1 MSDARDNLEK
11 IEEISKVSKKGNADG
26 VDEFV
31 ERVQPDKEKFDA
43 HLRQDIAA
51 KPHEE
56 SNRVNFM
63 EEVRNL
69 QRKTEGVSKATPDSL
84 IKQSQDT
91 IAQIEEV
98 KAKLAQ
104 PGVELPSSVQ
114 HLLKNKL
121 NHIDEN
127 LKIALNRT
135 GSEYIAPSEP
145 ALSKNP
151 IERFLGFLTHGQYQL
166 QKIAEEVN
174 YMHLNKTEISPAN
187 MLAIQLKV
195 GYVTQEIEFFTAVL
209 NKALESTKT
218 IMNVQV

>member
-11 IEEISKVSKKGNADG
+11 IEEISKVSSKGKAEG
-26 VDEFV
+26 ADEFV
-31 ERVQPDKEKFDA
+31 ERIPADKQQFDA
-43 HLRQDIAA
+43 HLRQDVAA
-51 KPHEE
+51 KPHEAT
-56 SNRVNFM
+56 NRVNFM
-63 EEVRNL
+63 DEVTNL
-69 QRKTEGVSKATPDSL
+69 QKKTEAVAKATPDSL
-84 IKQSQDT
+84 IKQSQEA
-91 IAQIEEV
+91 IAKIEEV
-98 KAKLAQ
+98 KTKLAQ
-104 PGVELPSSVQ
+104 PGVELQPSVQ

-121 NHIDEN
+121 NHIDES

-135 GSEYIAPSEP
+135 GSEYIAPSAP

-174 YMHLNKTEISPAN
+174 YMHLNKQEISPAN